1 MVTPHPLPRFTHGN
15 HGHDMPKVLD
25 DQANEHDAIR
35 ERGVTLTEGVVDATL
50 PPPPQEVLDGL
61 EACLDDRC
69 GEKGGVLGFIHACSP
84 APAPALGLD
93 LDWTVNRGTCVV
105 LIMRFATWCP
115 MNAGVGVDVGYLL
128 FGSML
133 PSPACAFA
141 VWRRRP
147 STCCAEP
154 LPKVGVGVGVGVG
167 DYQGASMQLVWM
179 VYFSFILPPLPPPLP
194 SSQLATAK
202 DSGPLRW
209 AAARCLASAGDS
221 DPHTLDALVD
231 TVARGDDMDDRAEA
245 ALAIVSLAR
254 KDHDVV

>member
-1 MVTPHPLPRFTHGN
+1 M
-15 HGHDMPKVLD
+15 
-25 DQANEHDAIR
+25 
-35 ERGVTLTEGVVDATL
+35 
-50 PPPPQEVLDGL
+50 
-61 EACLDDRC
+61 
-69 GEKGGVLGFIHACSP
+69 
-84 APAPALGLD
+84 
-93 LDWTVNRGTCVV
+93 
-105 LIMRFATWCP
+105 
-115 MNAGVGVDVGYLL
+115 
-128 FGSML
+128 
-133 PSPACAFA
+133 
-141 VWRRRP
+141 
-147 STCCAEP
+147 
-154 LPKVGVGVGVGVG
+154 GVGVG